1 MVLGSSS
8 VVGETVYVSMIGP
21 NTGTFGYDVKRG
33 KKVLENDQGEYNPV
47 VSDGQR
53 IYLTGA
59 STIRAFEPKR
69 DHGKGS
75 KGKGAQGKQG

>member
-1 MVLGSSS
+1 M
-8 VVGETVYVSMIGP
+8 
-21 NTGTFGYDVKRG
+21 
-33 KKVLENDQGEYNPV
+33 